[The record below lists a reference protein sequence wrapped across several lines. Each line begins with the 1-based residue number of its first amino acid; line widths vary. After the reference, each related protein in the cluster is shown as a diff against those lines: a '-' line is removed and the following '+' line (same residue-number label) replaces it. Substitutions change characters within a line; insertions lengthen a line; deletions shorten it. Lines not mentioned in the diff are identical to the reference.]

1 MNESLWKRRM
11 ALFDIAAELL
21 PTEREAWLAALAVNE
36 PEHVEALKKMLH
48 ELERAT
54 SDQVKSKT
62 PTHNSTS
69 LLGLDA
75 SDFEAKL
82 DSATAPNIQLHAGL
96 EIGAWRLTQAIG
108 QGGMGEVWLAERR
121 DGNYEGRTAIKFLRT
136 GLGKAELVER
146 FLRERRLLARLTHP
160 GIARLIDAG
169 TYLDEPYL
177 VMEYVSGQTIIK
189 WSQQFAPRVA
199 DRITL
204 ILKVCRATE
213 YAHNQLVVHRDL
225 KPSNILVNDAGE
237 PSLLDFG
244 IAKLIED
251 EDAGVDNDTALTR
264 LTGRGYTLGYCAPE
278 QILGEPTGVASDVF
292 SIGVLLF
299 EMLSGGLPFQ
309 PAQPGRAALEH
320 AIVHSDALSL
330 HSVLDRQ
337 AAVTVAADDIAT
349 GDALK
354 LRPIDV
360 DKTRGDLE
368 LIIAKTLRK
377 NPEDRYPSVHAL
389 ASDLDAWLNQK
400 PISIRGEER
409 SYRTRL
415 WLQRNWKF
423 ASLAST
429 AVLAIAVGLG
439 FSLWQR
445 SEALAEA
452 ARATKV
458 ATYLGELIQS
468 ASPDNHGGSWP
479 TVLALL
485 EQSEKDLDKVFAD
498 DPKTHALL
506 LMQLADTNDALN
518 RDTVALAQLTQLQ
531 KLIDQT
537 QAADSDDAL
546 DVRKHRAQILRRLN
560 LYQEALDTEEI
571 LLPKFAKRYGK
582 NSEEYGKLLT
592 GSSGSLAGVGRMDEA
607 KRRLMEGASILSRL
621 YPNDLAKRVDLVN
634 DSAVLLTQKA
644 MWREAI
650 ETLSTIEKDLP
661 AFAKLGGQHIRDA
674 LIMRFNL
681 EAIRIRIGRY
691 DGVEARLKQLILE
704 NDQLYGKDNQQS
716 AGAMDT
722 LASLACETGR
732 FHDCLKLRREITA
745 MRQRQVGVDPG
756 SILSAQLDQLS
767 IELKLGKLSQT
778 EALRQLNALWL
789 AIPKSLSDATAQRAY
804 YYRQL
809 ADAACEAHAFELA
822 ELAQK
827 KGWADLAAVN
837 NTNPAT
843 AAQLDR
849 SAGLLAFLRGDA
861 KSAVQLLDARFRQY
875 ARVAEGDTPRHAT
888 LWLQKAMY
896 ELEFDSKAAA
906 SSLAE
911 ARNMFQRIGSTSPHW
926 LALMAYADTRIDP
939 KTANDVSKLRAAED
953 EVDIAYQRSRPTPW
967 RMPQLNSL

>member
-1 MNESLWKRRM
+1 MNESLWKRRT

-21 PTEREAWLAALAVNE
+21 PTEREAWLTALAVNE

-62 PTHNSTS
+62 PNHDSTS

-75 SDFEAKL
+75 SDFEARL
-82 DSATAPNIQLHAGL
+82 DSATAPNIQLHPGL

-136 GLGKAELVER
+136 GLAKAEIVER

-199 DRITL
+199 DRIAL

-251 EDAGVDNDTALTR
+251 DDAGVDNDTALTR

-299 EMLSGGLPFQ
+299 EMLTGALPFKANQ
-309 PAQPGRAALEH
+309 AGRAALEH
-320 AIVHSDALSL
+320 AIVHHDALSL
-330 HSVLDRQ
+330 PSVLDTKLEMDS
-337 AAVTVAADDIAT
+337 AF
-349 GDALK
+349 K
-354 LRPIDV
+354 LRPIDAENA
-360 DKTRGDLE
+360 RGDLA

-377 NPEDRYPSVHAL
+377 NPQDRYASVHAL
-389 ASDLDAWLNQK
+389 ASDLDAWVHQK

-458 ATYLGELIQS
+458 AAYLGELIQS

-485 EQSEKDLDKVFAD
+485 EQSEKNLDKVFAD

-582 NSEEYGKLLT
+582 DSEEYGKLLT
-592 GSSGSLAGVGRMDEA
+592 GLSGSMAGLGRMDEA
-607 KRRLMEGASILSRL
+607 KRRLLEGARILSRL

-691 DGVEARLKQLILE
+691 DGVEARLQQIVLE
-704 NDQLYGKDNQQS
+704 NDQLYGKDNQHS
-716 AGAMDT
+716 AGATDT

-732 FHDCLKLRREITA
+732 FNDCLTLRRDITA
-745 MRQRQVGVDPG
+745 MRQRQVGVDPA
-756 SILSAQLDQLS
+756 SIVSARLDQLS
-767 IELKLGKLSQT
+767 IELKLAKLSQA
-778 EALRQLNALWL
+778 EALHQLNDLL
-789 AIPKSLSDATAQRAY
+789 QAIPKSMSDPSAQRAY

-827 KGWADLAAVN
+827 KGRADLAAV
-837 NTNPAT
+837 TNANPST
-843 AAQLDR
+843 VAQLDR

-861 KSAVQLLDARFRQY
+861 KAAVTLLDARFRQY
-875 ARVAEGDTPRHAT
+875 ERVAEGDTPRHAT
-888 LWLQKAMY
+888 LWLQKALY
-896 ELEFDSKAAA
+896 ELEFDTTAAA
-906 SSLAE
+906 NSLAQ
-911 ARNMFQRIGSTSPHW
+911 ARSMFKRIGVTSSHW
-926 LALMAYADTRIDP
+926 LALMAYADSRIDP
-939 KTANDVSKLRAAED
+939 KTASDSNQLRVAED
-953 EVDIAYQRSRPTPW
+953 AVDSAYFRSRPVPW
-967 RMPQLNSL
+967 RVPQLNSL